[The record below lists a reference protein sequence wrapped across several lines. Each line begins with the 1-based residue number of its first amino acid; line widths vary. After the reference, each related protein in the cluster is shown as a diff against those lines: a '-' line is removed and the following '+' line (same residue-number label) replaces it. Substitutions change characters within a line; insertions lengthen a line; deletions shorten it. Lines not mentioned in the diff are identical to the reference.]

1 MAIAAETYDLK
12 KKLQDLKKLS
22 EELRGYL

>member
-1 MAIAAETYDLK
+1 MGIVAETYDLK
-12 KKLQDLKKLS
+12 RKLADLKKLS